1 MQNRNRNVN
10 TFYDDT
16 NHYFGFDGGRN
27 DAPVIVTDDREVI
40 PMENPYFLAESQR
53 LGLFQNFDTDMDY
66 DNAKGRLKAK
76 LKNVGNKVSN
86 AVKDTIQNPKKAIQ
100 NLGKDIKK
108 GANQVKEKAKEVA
121 QDLGQGAKKI
131 GLSVPRQA
139 FLGLLAV
146 NLNGLATRFNN
157 KTQAGKNE
165 VLDAWE
171 KKWGGDRGSFEG
183 SANTGAKKKPIF
195 VSKKRMA
202 RIMGKQSASF
212 DGQFAN
218 LDPATAT
225 LIVGGSSVLV
235 SLVPILKKA
244 PSQDPTVDA
253 GIEAGEQNEDT
264 RDGAITPQEQELIDQ
279 QVEAQKN
286 EIKNNP
292 NLTPE
297 EKEQLLQA
305 FEGVGTEKSMF
316 QKYKWYFLG
325 GGILLLAL
333 GGYFAFRNKNN

>member
-1 MQNRNRNVN
+1 MQNRNRNSN
-10 TFYDDT
+10 TFFDDT
-16 NHYFGFDGGRN
+16 NHYFGFDGRRD
-27 DAPVIVTDDREVI
+27 DAPVIVTEDREVI

-53 LGLFQNFDTDMDY
+53 LGLFQNFDSDF
-66 DNAKGRLKAK
+66 DNAGGKLKAK
-76 LKNVGNKVSN
+76 LKKVGNKVSN

-108 GANQVKEKAKEVA
+108 GAEKVKEKAKDIA
-121 QDLGQGAKKI
+121 QDIGKGAKKI

-157 KTQAGKNE
+157 KTQEGKNQ

-183 SANTGAKKKPIF
+183 SANTGSKKKPIF

-218 LDPATAT
+218 VDPATAT

-235 SLVPILKKA
+235 SLVPLIKKA

-253 GIEAGEQNEDT
+253 GIESGENNEDT
-264 RDGAITPQEQELIDQ
+264 KDGAITPQEQALIDQ

-297 EKEQLLQA
+297 EKEELLKA
-305 FEGVGTEKSMF
+305 FDGVGTEKSMF
-316 QKYKWYFLG
+316 SKYKWYFIG
-325 GGILLLAL
+325 GGVLLLAI
-333 GGYFAFRNKNN
+333 GGYLAFRNKNN

>member
-1 MQNRNRNVN
+1 MQNRNRNKN

-16 NHYFGFDGGRN
+16 NYFFGFDGRR
-27 DAPVIVTDDREVI
+27 DDEPVIVTEDREVI

-53 LGLFQNFDTDMDY
+53 LGLFQNFDEDY
-66 DNAKGRLKAK
+66 DNAGGKLKAK

-100 NLGKDIKK
+100 NLGKDIQK
-108 GANQVKEKAKEVA
+108 GANKVKEKAKDIA
-121 QDLGQGAKKI
+121 QDVGKGAKKI
-131 GLSVPRQA
+131 GLAVPRQA

-146 NLNGLATRFNN
+146 NLNGIATRFQN
-157 KTQAGKNE
+157 KTQEGKNQ

-171 KKWGGDRGSFEG
+171 KRWGGDRGSFEG
-183 SANTGAKKKPIF
+183 SANTGSKKKPIF

-218 LDPATAT
+218 VDPATAT

-235 SLVPILKKA
+235 SIIPILKKA
-244 PSQDPTVDA
+244 PSQNPSVDTD
-253 GIEAGEQNEDT
+253 IDRGENDEDNK
-264 RDGAITPQEQELIDQ
+264 DGVITPEEKQLIDQ
-279 QVEAQKN
+279 QIENQKN

-292 NLTPE
+292 NLTEE
-297 EKEQLLQA
+297 EKTEMLKA
-305 FEGVGTEKSMF
+305 FEGVGADESIF
-316 QKYKWYFLG
+316 AKYKWYFIG
-325 GGILLLAL
+325 GGILLLAI